1 MEASLRRHD
10 TIYVGGDWVK
20 PSTTDTIEVINPA
33 TEQVIGVVPAGGPE
47 DVDAAV
53 AAAQGAAD
61 EWAATP
67 PDKRAA
73 HLAQLR
79 DALNAHRRTA
89 AMLITSELG
98 APVRISDRI
107 HVGTP
112 IEVLDSYVDLLA
124 TYEFHERIGHSLV
137 LAEPVGVVGAIAPW
151 NYPLHQAVAKVAAAL
166 AAGCTVVLKPAEDT
180 PLNAY
185 LLAEAVHEAGLP
197 AGVFNLVPG
206 TGQVVGEAMAAHES
220 IDMVS
225 FTGSTSVGKRIGE
238 LAGAQIKRVSLE
250 LGGKSASVAL
260 PGGDLATAVKV
271 TVANVMLNSG
281 QTCSAWTR
289 LLVPNDRMDEA
300 ADIARSVVSRY
311 NCGDPLDPETRMGP
325 LVSEAQRARVRRE
338 IATGTP
344 QGAQLV
350 AGGAEPPPGLDRG
363 YYVSPTVFSHVRPD
377 ATIAVEEIFG
387 PVLSIIGY
395 ADRDEALWIAN
406 GTEYG
411 LAGAVW
417 AADQDA
423 AVAFA
428 RQLKTGQV
436 DINGGRFNVLAPFG
450 GYKRSG
456 IGREFGRH
464 GLEEFLEYKSLQ
476 L

>member
-10 TIYVGGDWVK
+10 TIYVGGEWIK
-20 PSTTDTIEVINPA
+20 PANTDTIEVINPA

-53 AAAQGAAD
+53 AAARGAAD

-73 HLAQLR
+73 HLAELR
-79 DALNAHRRTA
+79 DALNTHRRTA
-89 AMLITSELG
+89 AMLVTSELG
-98 APVRISDRI
+98 APVRIADRV

-112 IEVLDSYVDLLA
+112 IDVLDSYVELLS

-137 LAEPVGVVGAIAPW
+137 LSEPVGVVGAIAPW
-151 NYPLHQAVAKVAAAL
+151 NYPLHQAVVKIAAAL
-166 AAGCTVVLKPAEDT
+166 AAGCTVILKPAEET
-180 PLNAY
+180 PLNAF

-206 TGQVVGEAMAAHES
+206 GPAVGESLTCHES
-220 IDMVS
+220 VDMVS
-225 FTGSTSVGKRIGE
+225 FTGSTAVGKRIGE
-238 LAGAQIKRVSLE
+238 LCGKQIKRASLE

-289 LLVPNDRMDEA
+289 LLVPNERMDEA
-300 ADIARSVVSRY
+300 ADIARSVVARY
-311 NCGDPLDPETRMGP
+311 TCGDPLDPETRVGP
-325 LVSEAQRARVRRE
+325 LVSEAQRARVLRE
-338 IATGTP
+338 IQTGTM

-350 AGGAEPPPGLDRG
+350 AGGEEPPPGLDRG
-363 YYVSPTVFSHVRPD
+363 YYVRPTVFSHVRPD

-417 AADQDA
+417 AADEES

>member
-10 TIYVGGDWVK
+10 TIYVGGEWVK
-20 PSTTDTIEVINPA
+20 PATLDTIEVINPA
-33 TEQVIGVVPAGGPE
+33 TEQVIGVVPAGNPE

-53 AAAQGAAD
+53 AAARGAAE

-73 HLAQLR
+73 HLAELR
-79 DALNAHRRTA
+79 DALNTHRRTA

-98 APVRISDRI
+98 APVRITDRV

-112 IEVLDSYVDLLA
+112 IDVLDSYVELLS

-151 NYPLHQAVAKVAAAL
+151 NYPLHQAVAKIAAAL
-166 AAGCTVVLKPAEDT
+166 AAGCTVILKPAEET
-180 PLNAY
+180 PLNAF

-206 TGQVVGEAMAAHES
+206 GPQLGEALAAHES
-220 IDMVS
+220 VDMVS
-225 FTGSTSVGKRIGE
+225 FTGSTAVGKRIGE
-238 LAGAQIKRVSLE
+238 LCGRQVKRASLE
-250 LGGKSASVAL
+250 LGGKSASVVL

-289 LLVPNDRMDEA
+289 LLVPNERMDEA
-300 ADIARSVVSRY
+300 ADIARSVVARY
-311 NCGDPLDPETRMGP
+311 TCGDPLDPETRVGP
-325 LVSEAQRARVRRE
+325 LVSEAQRARVLRE
-338 IATGTP
+338 IQTGTM

-350 AGGAEPPPGLDRG
+350 AGGEEAPSGLDRG
-363 YYVSPTVFSHVRPD
+363 YYVRPTVFSHVRPD

-417 AADQDA
+417 TADEDS